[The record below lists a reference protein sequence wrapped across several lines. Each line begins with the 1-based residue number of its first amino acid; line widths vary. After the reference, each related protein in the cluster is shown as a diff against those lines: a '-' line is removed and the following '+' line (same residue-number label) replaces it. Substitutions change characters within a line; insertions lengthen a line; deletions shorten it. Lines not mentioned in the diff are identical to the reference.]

1 MRKNLENQLTRLNE
15 GTMNAQIKDKE
26 TKEKEFSN
34 YKDAF
39 NEIGLDTKA
48 WPYKITKEENKPR
61 TKRTLEVFVRRCI
74 AELVHECANY
84 LLDNDEGT
92 NVIQITKLKFTGE
105 DEDI

>member
-1 MRKNLENQLTRLNE
+1 MKGPIFCILKATKDIMIIIYDLQDGTFE
-15 GTMNAQIKDKE
+15 GKILQ
-26 TKEKEFSN
+26 
-34 YKDAF
+34 
-39 NEIGLDTKA
+39 
-48 WPYKITKEENKPR
+48 ITKEENKPR